1 MRLYKSVGSKVSSH
15 RLVAKF
21 IQIAS
26 HWFPSV
32 ALHSCS
38 AHYGEKKMIFWSTT
52 IQCPL
57 FSVWFIRKGETIVKR
72 LKIMPTLV
80 LQCILSLLSNRVSN
94 LKACLDY
101 CEDPAWSCE
110 DLNFCIPAQMVCSI
124 DWKAIVVNLNV
135 FERLLEF
142 SQHHFT
148 NSLWKGTSINDV
160 PRFLAIF
167 DLPCPTL

>member
-1 MRLYKSVGSKVSSH
+1 MRLYKYVGSNVPSH

-57 FSVWFIRKGETIVKR
+57 FSVWFIRKGKTIGKR
-72 LKIMPTLV
+72 LKIIPTLV
-80 LQCILSLLSNRVSN
+80 LQCSLSLLSNRVSD
-94 LKACLDY
+94 LKARLDY
-101 CEDPAWSCE
+101 CKDPEWRYE
-110 DLNFCIPAQMVCSI
+110 NLNCCIPAQLVRPM
-124 DWKAIVVNLNV
+124 DWKVSVVNLNV

-142 SQHHFT
+142 SQHT
-148 NSLWKGTSINDV
+148 APLY
-160 PRFLAIF
+160 LL
-167 DLPCPTL
+167 LPLGKRGSKWGDFNWAMGCV